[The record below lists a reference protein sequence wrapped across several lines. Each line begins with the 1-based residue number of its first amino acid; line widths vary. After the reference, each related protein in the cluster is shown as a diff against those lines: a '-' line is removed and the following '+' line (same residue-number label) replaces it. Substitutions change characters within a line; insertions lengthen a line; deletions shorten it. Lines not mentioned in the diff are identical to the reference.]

1 MYAGS
6 GIERDAGGPTQSAV
20 AAIILCCLGGL
31 AVSGCPAATRADTEQ
46 DPLRPPPGSSVGAHP
61 EAAPVHEGV
70 GPAGPDGH
78 RRLDGRLGEHVEH
91 VTPHMPDA
99 FDDPAHWA
107 KRFDAP
113 ERDAW
118 QRPERVVA
126 IIQAALDT
134 DAPVIIDIGAGTGYF
149 TTRLARAFPAGRVV
163 AADIET
169 SLLQWISR
177 RASDEGL
184 PNIETHLASET
195 GVDWRRDDI
204 HFDLA
209 FMCNTYHHVAARR
222 EYFAALLRHMAP
234 GGRLAILDFRMSS
247 HRGPPAHHKVA
258 APVVIEELK
267 EAGWHHVTSH
277 EDLPD
282 QYFLVFEPA
291 P

>member
-1 MYAGS
+1 MTACLL
-6 GIERDAGGPTQSAV
+6 AV
-20 AAIILCCLGGL
+20 AA
-31 AVSGCPAATRADTEQ
+31 SGCPTASRTTTER
-46 DPLRPPPGSSVGAHP
+46 DPLRPPPGSSVGVHP

-70 GPAGPDGH
+70 GPSGPDGH
-78 RRLDGRLGEHVEH
+78 RRLDGRHGDHVEH
-91 VTPHMPDA
+91 VTPHMPDT

-118 QRPERVVA
+118 QRPERV
-126 IIQAALDT
+126 IELLRPGIGT
-134 DAPVIIDIGAGTGYF
+134 ETPVILDVGAGTGFF
-149 TTRLARAFPAGRVV
+149 TTRFARAFPGGKVI

-184 PNIETHLASET
+184 GNIETHLASEQ
-195 GVDWRRDDI
+195 GLDWRRDDLRL
-204 HFDLA
+204 DLA
-209 FMCNTYHHVAARR
+209 FMCNTYHHISGRR
-222 EYFAALLRHMAP
+222 EYFARILRHMAP
-234 GGRLAILDFRMSS
+234 GGRLAIVDFRMDS

-258 APVVIEELK
+258 AAVVIQELT
-267 EAGWHHVTSH
+267 EAGWRHVASH

-282 QYFLVFEPA
+282 QYFLVFEAA